1 MKNIFIILVLFVVF
15 SCEKKVKLYKE
26 LEAEILSDVLPEII
40 KYELNENLSRAKILP
55 LIPPPGLDSLKYSNK
70 QLDSIFKNFEDLNN
84 KYLELLEHKTDS
96 LLIVL
101 DQFKKHEILLIDTLP
116 YVEKLNI
123 RKNQYL
129 FDSLQ
134 PRRIILQEFS
144 KCNLEI
150 KLISYKNT
158 FEGGEPISQRAVVF
172 PTRVLI
178 SKDNK
183 NSFFSIL
190 KGYGTYHVFCKYSEK
205 RNKWII
211 DKIVKDSELEN

>member
-1 MKNIFIILVLFVVF
+1 MKNILIILISIFFF
-15 SCEKKVKLYKE
+15 SCEKKGKSYEE
-26 LEAEILSDVLPEII
+26 LEAEVLSDVLPEII
-40 KYELNENLSRAKILP
+40 KYELKENVARAKILP
-55 LIPPPGLDSLKYSNK
+55 LIPPPDLDSLKYSNK
-70 QLDSIFKNFEDLNN
+70 QLDSISKKFEELSN
-84 KYLELLEHKTDS
+84 KYLKLLEHKTDS

-101 DQFKKHEILLIDTLP
+101 NQFKKHEILLIDTLS
-116 YVEKLNI
+116 YVEKLYI
-123 RKNQYL
+123 RKSQYL

-134 PRRIILQEFS
+134 PRRIIREEFS

-178 SKDNK
+178 SKDKK

-190 KGYGTYHVFCKYSEK
+190 KFYETYHVYCKYSEK
-205 RNKWII
+205 LSKWEI
-211 DKIVKDSELEN
+211 DKIVKNSEFEN

>member
-1 MKNIFIILVLFVVF
+1 MKNIFILLISIFFF
-15 SCEKKVKLYKE
+15 SCEKKEKTYEE
-26 LEAEILSDVLPEII
+26 LEAEVLSDVLPEVI
-40 KYELNENLSRAKILP
+40 KYELNENLSRVKILS
-55 LIPPPGLDSLKYSNK
+55 LIQPPDLDSLKYSNK
-70 QLDSIFKNFEDLNN
+70 QLDSIFKNYEELNN
-84 KYLELLEHKTDS
+84 KYLKLFEQKTDS
-96 LLIVL
+96 LLVVL
-101 DQFKKHEILLIDTLP
+101 DQFKKHEILLIDTLS
-116 YVEKLNI
+116 YVEKLII

-134 PRRIILQEFS
+134 PRRIIREEFS

-178 SKDNK
+178 STDKH

-190 KGYGTYHVFCKYSEK
+190 KWYGTYHVFCKYSEK
-205 RNKWII
+205 LNKWEI
-211 DKIVKDSELEN
+211 DKIVKDSKLEN